1 MFHVAVT
8 FSTSRKQYRKRRY
21 SMTVILFRTVFIY
34 LVLSIV
40 LRCMGKRQVGELELS
55 DLVVTLLLS
64 EVAALPIS
72 DHNMPL
78 INGLFPV
85 LLILAL
91 EILSTY
97 LKNKLPVLKKM
108 MEGKPSILI
117 CRGMLDQ
124 KELEKMRLSV
134 EELLGECRLQ
144 GYSDLR
150 DIYYA
155 ILEQDGQLSIIPRSS
170 KQPLCAGDVQ
180 IKLPER
186 GIAHPVILDG
196 RINDNHLAM
205 IGKDR
210 TWLEKTCKQRGV
222 PWTDV
227 FLMTVDDT
235 GEITLIPREKKK

>member
-1 MFHVAVT
+1 
-8 FSTSRKQYRKRRY
+8 
-21 SMTVILFRTVFIY
+21 MTVILFRTILIY
-34 LVLSIV
+34 LILSVV
-40 LRCMGKRQVGELELS
+40 LRCMGKRQVGELELA

-85 LLILAL
+85 LLILSL
-91 EILSTY
+91 EIISTY
-97 LKNKLPVLKKM
+97 LKNKIPLLKKM

-117 CRGMLDQ
+117 CRGKLNQ
-124 KELEKMRLSV
+124 KELETMRLSI

-155 ILEQDGQLSIIPRSS
+155 ILEQDGQLSIVPRAS
-170 KQPLCAGDVQ
+170 KQPLCADDVQ
-180 IKLPER
+180 ITVPER
-186 GIAHPVILDG
+186 GMAHPIILDG
-196 RINDNHLAM
+196 RINENHLAM
-205 IGKDR
+205 IGKDKA
-210 TWLEKTCKQRGV
+210 WLEKTCKQRGLA
-222 PWTDV
+222 WTDV

-235 GEITLIPREKKK
+235 DRITLIPREKKK

>member
-64 EVAALPIS
+64 EVAAMPIS

-134 EELLGECRLQ
+134 EELLGEIGR
-144 GYSDLR
+144 
-150 DIYYA
+150 
-155 ILEQDGQLSIIPRSS
+155 
-170 KQPLCAGDVQ
+170 
-180 IKLPER
+180 
-186 GIAHPVILDG
+186 AHV
-196 RINDNHLAM
+196 
-205 IGKDR
+205 
-210 TWLEKTCKQRGV
+210 
-222 PWTDV
+222 
-227 FLMTVDDT
+227 
-235 GEITLIPREKKK
+235 

>member
-1 MFHVAVT
+1 
-8 FSTSRKQYRKRRY
+8 
-21 SMTVILFRTVFIY
+21 MTVILFRTVFIY
-34 LVLSIV
+34 LILSVV

-91 EILSTY
+91 EIISTY
-97 LKNKLPVLKKM
+97 LKNKIPLLKKM

-117 CRGMLDQ
+117 NRGKLNQ
-124 KELEKMRLSV
+124 RELESMRLSV

-170 KQPLCAGDVQ
+170 KQPLCADDIQ
-180 IKLPER
+180 ITVPER
-186 GIAHPVILDG
+186 GMAHPIILDG
-196 RINDNHLAM
+196 RINKNHLAM
-205 IGKDR
+205 IGKDEA
-210 TWLEKTCKQRGV
+210 WLEKACKQRGLA
-222 PWTDV
+222 WTDV
-227 FLMTVDDT
+227 FLMTVNDT
-235 GEITLIPREKKK
+235 GEIVLIPREKKK